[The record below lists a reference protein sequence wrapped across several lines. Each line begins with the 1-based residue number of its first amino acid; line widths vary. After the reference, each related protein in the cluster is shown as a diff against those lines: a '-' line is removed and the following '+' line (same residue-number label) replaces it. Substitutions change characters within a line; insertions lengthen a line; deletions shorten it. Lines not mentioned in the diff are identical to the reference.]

1 MLVKNMTSKYDIWY
15 CDVITLEEFSV
26 PNSRTSVLSIVGVF
40 YKAHIA
46 RELSIILEVIQ
57 SRVVKEK
64 CVLPNVLSL
73 MISL

>member
-1 MLVKNMTSKYDIWY
+1 MLVKNMISKYDIWY

-64 CVLPNVLSL
+64 CVSLNVLSL
-73 MISL
+73 MITL

>member
-46 RELSIILEVIQ
+46 QELSIILEVIQ
-57 SRVVKEK
+57 SWVVKEK
-64 CVLPNVLSL
+64 CVSLNVLSL
-73 MISL
+73 MITL